1 MNPMSQPED
10 KRTSADKA
18 AQEKAFNFSSYNKLH
33 WMLGGE
39 DYALKTARD
48 LFVQDLKRA
57 QKYEQDICRHSHRDV
72 VMDNNMFNKVCDLVS
87 KCSSFYEVEALARC
101 IFDENIMPTMEEV
114 KHRGVS
120 LRKIMP
126 VFDILKSTKNVRRSF

>member
-1 MNPMSQPED
+1 MSEQD
-10 KRTSADKA
+10 KRTTADKA

-57 QKYEQDICRHSHRDV
+57 QKYEQDMCRARGGDV
-72 VMDNNMFNKVCDLVS
+72 VMDNNMFNHVCDLVS
-87 KCSSFYEVEALARC
+87 KCSSFYEVEAVARY
-101 IFDENIMPTMEEV
+101 IFDDNIMPTIAEV
-114 KHRGVS
+114 KQRGVA
-120 LRKIMP
+120 LRKVMP

>member
-1 MNPMSQPED
+1 MGQPED
-10 KRTSADKA
+10 KRTAADKA

-57 QKYEQDICRHSHRDV
+57 QRYEQEQCRHNHRDV
-72 VMDNNMFNKVCDLVS
+72 VMDNKLFNYVCDLCS
-87 KCSSFYEVEALARC
+87 KCSSFYEVEALARSV
-101 IFDENIMPTMEEV
+101 FDENFLPTMEQV
-114 KHRGVS
+114 KARAQS

>member
-1 MNPMSQPED
+1 MSQQPD
-10 KRTSADKA
+10 KRTAEDKA

-48 LFVQDLKRA
+48 LFVQDLRRA
-57 QKYEQDICRHSHRDV
+57 QQYEKDQCRHSHRDPM
-72 VMDNNMFNKVCDLVS
+72 MDNKLFNHVCDLCS
-87 KCSSFYEVEALARC
+87 RCSSFYEVEALARC
-101 IFDENIMPTMEEV
+101 VFDENYLPTMEQIKVRAE
-114 KHRGVS
+114 S